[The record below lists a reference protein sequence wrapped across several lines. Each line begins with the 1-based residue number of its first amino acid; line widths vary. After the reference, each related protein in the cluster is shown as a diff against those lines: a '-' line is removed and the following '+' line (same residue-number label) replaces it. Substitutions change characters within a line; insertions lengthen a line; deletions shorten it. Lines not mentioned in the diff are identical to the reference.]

1 MLFKE
6 GKSSSVFSPTS
17 LMLMG
22 NSWSTGVMEWWSV
35 GLEPITPILQYSI
48 FQPYYGPSAG
58 ARVSRFG
65 ATPVA
70 RLVDI
75 VVSNTYYGLS
85 SSVYGLL
92 IEDIKKVEGPCQSLS
107 LRTDTKGKSDQSA
120 VEQLSPMFGAY

>member
-1 MLFKE
+1 MK
-6 GKSSSVFSPTS
+6 
-17 LMLMG
+17 
-22 NSWSTGVMEWWSV
+22 
-35 GLEPITPILQYSI
+35 PITPILRYSI
-48 FQPYYGPSAG
+48 FEAYYGPSVG
-58 ARVSRFG
+58 ARVSRLG
-65 ATPVA
+65 VAPAA

-75 VVSNTYYGLS
+75 VVSNTYYELS